1 MIDVRRSL
9 RGGSD
14 KVDINM
20 GPLIDMVFLLL
31 IFFVVTTSFVK
42 ESGVD
47 VQRSTA
53 ATAEVKERG
62 NIMVGLTVE
71 GEVWFDGERVDV
83 RSVRGLI
90 ERALAEDP
98 EAGVVV
104 VADKGSQTGDVVKVK
119 EKSTSSPKFK
129 EIKEMTISVP
139 SWITVDVDKLEG
151 KVVALPK
158 REDIDTPIEEHLI
171 VELYSK

>member
-1 MIDVRRSL
+1 MINVRRSL
-9 RGGSD
+9 RGGD
-14 KVDINM
+14 KVNIDM

-42 ESGVD
+42 ESGVE

-62 NIMVGLTVE
+62 NIMVGLTVD

-83 RSVRGLI
+83 RSVRAHV

-98 EAGVVV
+98 ESGVVI
-104 VADKGSQTGDVVKVK
+104 VADKKSETGLVVQIMDQCRLAGAKDVSLAANRGDG
-119 EKSTSSPKFK
+119 E
-129 EIKEMTISVP
+129 
-139 SWITVDVDKLEG
+139 
-151 KVVALPK
+151 
-158 REDIDTPIEEHLI
+158 
-171 VELYSK
+171 

>member
-1 MIDVRRSL
+1 MINVRRTI
-9 RGGSD
+9 RGGGD

-42 ESGVD
+42 EAGID

-62 NIMVGLTVE
+62 NIMIGVNSD
-71 GEVWFDGERVDV
+71 GEVYFEGKQVDV
-83 RSVRGLI
+83 RSVQGLV

-98 EAGVVV
+98 ESGVVI
-104 VADKGSQTGDVVKVK
+104 VADRASETGAVVKVMDQCRLAGAQNVSLAAKK
-119 EKSTSSPKFK
+119 EA
-129 EIKEMTISVP
+129 
-139 SWITVDVDKLEG
+139 EG
-151 KVVALPK
+151 
-158 REDIDTPIEEHLI
+158 
-171 VELYSK
+171 